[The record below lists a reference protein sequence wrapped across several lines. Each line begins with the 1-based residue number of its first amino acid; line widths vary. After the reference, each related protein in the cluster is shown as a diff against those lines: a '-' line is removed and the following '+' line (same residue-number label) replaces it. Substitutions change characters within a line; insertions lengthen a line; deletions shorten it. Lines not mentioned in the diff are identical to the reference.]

1 MYFQATMLEFVRLR
15 MKVSIIAFTDNGME
29 IAYKLSNSL
38 SEANDVD
45 FTRCGKGAL
54 STWTEEHFSNAD
66 ALIFIGAIGI
76 ALRAIAPYIKTKT
89 KDPAVVVVD
98 ELGQFSIPILSGHIG
113 GANELAL
120 KISEILNA
128 IPVITTATDINNV
141 FAVDTWAK
149 SQGLRILNPEC
160 IKLVSSKLLKG
171 ESVHIKSDYA
181 IHGNLPK
188 NVYFNDLED
197 FNEDIYDGYDV
208 IITHKI
214 LENESRNDTLLLVPQ
229 IITVG
234 IGCRKEISFE
244 AIESSILNILK
255 SENYHILSLKAI
267 ASIDRKANE
276 KGILEFAKKY
286 DLPFNTYSADELN
299 SLEGDFTK
307 SDFVKSV
314 VEVDNVCERSAIM
327 ESNGKLIRRKDTC
340 DGAGVTVAL
349 AINDPN
355 ISWEK

>member
-1 MYFQATMLEFVRLR
+1 

-29 IAYKLSNSL
+29 IAYELSNSL

-54 STWTEEHFSNAD
+54 STWTEKHFSTND

-120 KISEILNA
+120 QIAEDLGS
-128 IPVITTATDINNV
+128 IPVITTATDINKV

-149 SQGLRILNPEC
+149 SQGLQILNPQC

-171 ESVHIKSDYA
+171 ESVHVKSDYP
-181 IHGNLPK
+181 IQGNLPK
-188 NVYFNDLED
+188 NVYLNDLED
-197 FNEDIYDGYDV
+197 SNAGYDV
-208 IITHKI
+208 IITHKD
-214 LENESRNDTLLLVPQ
+214 LENERKNDTLLLVPQ
-229 IITVG
+229 IIAVG
-234 IGCRKEISFE
+234 IGCRKDISFE
-244 AIESSILNILK
+244 AIESSVLNIIE
-255 SENYHILSLKAI
+255 SENYHILAI
-267 ASIDRKANE
+267 NALASIDKKANE

-286 DLPFNTYSADELN
+286 DLPFNTYSAEELN

-307 SDFVKSV
+307 SEFVKSV
-314 VEVDNVCERSAIM
+314 VEVDNVCERSAVM

-340 DGAGVTVAL
+340 DGAGVTIAL

>member
-1 MYFQATMLEFVRLR
+1 MLEFVRLR

-54 STWTEEHFSNAD
+54 STWTEEHFSTSD

-120 KISEILNA
+120 QIAEDLGS
-128 IPVITTATDINNV
+128 IPVITTATDINKV

-149 SQGLRILNPEC
+149 SQGLNILNPEC

-171 ESVHIKSDYA
+171 ESVHVKSDYP
-181 IHGNLPK
+181 IQGNLPK
-188 NVYFNDLED
+188 NVYLNDLED
-197 FNEDIYDGYDV
+197 SNAGYDV
-208 IITHKI
+208 IITHKD
-214 LENESRNDTLLLVPQ
+214 LENECKNDALLLVPQ

-234 IGCRKEISFE
+234 IGCRKDISFE
-244 AIESSILNILK
+244 AIESSILNILE
-255 SENYHILSLKAI
+255 SENYHILAI
-267 ASIDRKANE
+267 NALASIDKKANE
-276 KGILEFAKKY
+276 KGILEFGKKY
-286 DLPFNTYSADELN
+286 DLPFNTYSAEELN

-307 SDFVKSV
+307 SEFVKSV

-349 AINDPN
+349 AINGPN
-355 ISWEK
+355 ISWE

>member
-1 MYFQATMLEFVRLR
+1 MLEFVRLR

-54 STWTEEHFSNAD
+54 STWTEEHFSTND

-120 KISEILNA
+120 QIAEDLGS
-128 IPVITTATDINNV
+128 IPVITTATDINKV

-149 SQGLRILNPEC
+149 SQGLNILNPEC

-171 ESVHIKSDYA
+171 ESVHVKSDYP
-181 IHGNLPK
+181 IQGNLPK
-188 NVYFNDLED
+188 NVYLNDLED
-197 FNEDIYDGYDV
+197 SNAGYDV
-208 IITHKI
+208 IITHKD
-214 LENESRNDTLLLVPQ
+214 LENECKNDALLLVPQ

-234 IGCRKEISFE
+234 IGCRKDISFE
-244 AIESSILNILK
+244 AIESSILNILE
-255 SENYHILSLKAI
+255 SENYHILAI
-267 ASIDRKANE
+267 NALASIDKKANE
-276 KGILEFAKKY
+276 KGILEFSKKY
-286 DLPFNTYSADELN
+286 DLPFNTYSAEELN

-307 SDFVKSV
+307 SEFVKSI

-355 ISWEK
+355 ISWE

>member
-1 MYFQATMLEFVRLR
+1 M
-15 MKVSIIAFTDNGME
+15 
-29 IAYKLSNSL
+29 
-38 SEANDVD
+38 D

-54 STWTEEHFSNAD
+54 STWTEEHFSTND

-120 KISEILNA
+120 RISEILNA
-128 IPVITTATDINNV
+128 IPVITTATDINKV

-149 SQGLRILNPEC
+149 SQGLHILNPEC

-181 IHGNLPK
+181 IQGNLPK
-188 NVYFNDLED
+188 NVYLNDLED
-197 FNEDIYDGYDV
+197 SNAGYDA
-208 IITHKI
+208 IITHKD
-214 LENESRNDTLLLVPQ
+214 LENERKNDTLLLVPQ

-234 IGCRKEISFE
+234 IGCRKDISFE
-244 AIESSILNILK
+244 AIESSILNILE
-255 SENYHILSLKAI
+255 SENYHILAI
-267 ASIDRKANE
+267 NGLASIDKKANE

-286 DLPFNTYSADELN
+286 GLPFNTYSAEELN

-307 SDFVKSV
+307 SEFVKSV

-340 DGAGVTVAL
+340 YL
-349 AINDPN
+349 FI
-355 ISWEK
+355 K

>member
-1 MYFQATMLEFVRLR
+1 

-38 SEANDVD
+38 SETNDVD

-54 STWTEEHFSNAD
+54 STWTEEHFSTND

-120 KISEILNA
+120 RISEILNA
-128 IPVITTATDINNV
+128 IPVITTATDINKV

-149 SQGLRILNPEC
+149 SQGLHILNPEC

-181 IHGNLPK
+181 IQGNLPK
-188 NVYFNDLED
+188 NVYLNDLED
-197 FNEDIYDGYDV
+197 SNAGYDA
-208 IITHKI
+208 IITHKD
-214 LENESRNDTLLLVPQ
+214 LENERKNDTLLLVPQ

-234 IGCRKEISFE
+234 IGCRKDISFE
-244 AIESSILNILK
+244 AIESSILNILE
-255 SENYHILSLKAI
+255 SENYHILAI
-267 ASIDRKANE
+267 NGLASIDKKANE

-286 DLPFNTYSADELN
+286 GLPFNTYSAEELN

-307 SDFVKSV
+307 SEFVKSV

-355 ISWEK
+355 ISWGK

>member
-1 MYFQATMLEFVRLR
+1 

-45 FTRCGKGAL
+45 FARCGKGAL
-54 STWTEEHFSNAD
+54 STWTEEHFSTND

-120 KISEILNA
+120 RISEILNA
-128 IPVITTATDINNV
+128 IPVITTATDINKV

-149 SQGLRILNPEC
+149 SQGLQILNPQC

-171 ESVHIKSDYA
+171 ESVHVKSDYP
-181 IHGNLPK
+181 IQGNLPK
-188 NVYFNDLED
+188 NVYLNDLED
-197 FNEDIYDGYDV
+197 SNAGYDV
-208 IITHKI
+208 IITHKD
-214 LENESRNDTLLLVPQ
+214 LENECKNDTLLLVPQ

-234 IGCRKEISFE
+234 IGCRKDISFE
-244 AIESSILNILK
+244 AIESSILNILE
-255 SENYHILSLKAI
+255 SENYHILAI
-267 ASIDRKANE
+267 NALASIDKKANE

-286 DLPFNTYSADELN
+286 DLLFNTYSAEELN

-307 SDFVKSV
+307 SEFVKSV
-314 VEVDNVCERSAIM
+314 VEVDNVCERSAIK